1 MTARVTQAD
10 VARLAG
16 VSQATVSL
24 VLNAEYDRVGE
35 ATRRRVLD
43 AITRT
48 GYAANP
54 LAQRLARGRNQIVGV
69 FTYEPVFPSTS
80 ADFYFP
86 FLRGIEAEAERRA
99 CDLLLFTSAPVADG
113 RRSLTGQGRA
123 RLAVTDGCVLLG
135 RGEDKAELARLS
147 EDGFPFVFVGR
158 RELPGGADLAFV
170 GADYIRATA
179 DVVRVFLD
187 HGHRR
192 IGFVGAPGGREAHQ
206 DRLDG
211 YRTAIRDAGLR
222 PLTIDPDELT
232 PDEIADLA
240 RDNRLTGL
248 LLAESHRAEELR
260 AAAGRRGLDVP
271 RDLSL
276 AVLGQPEL
284 PLHSDLSWTGFRIPR
299 EEMGRQALA
308 LLAELID
315 GRMAERHRLLPC
327 SPQPGETVAAAR

>member
-1 MTARVTQAD
+1 M
-10 VARLAG
+10 AG

-24 VLNAEYDRVGE
+24 VLNAAHDRVGE
-35 ATRRRVLD
+35 ATRRRVMD

-48 GYAANP
+48 GYTANP

-69 FTYEPVFPSTS
+69 FTYEPVFPSTG

-99 CDLLLFTSAPVADG
+99 CDLLLFTSAPVVDG
-113 RRSLTGQGRA
+113 RRSLTAQGRA
-123 RLAVTDGCVLLG
+123 QLAVTDGCVLLG

-170 GADYIRATA
+170 GADYARATA
-179 DVVRVFLD
+179 DVVGVLLS
-187 HGHRR
+187 HGHER
-192 IGFVGAPGGREAHQ
+192 IGYVGAAGDREAHR
-206 DRLDG
+206 DRLAG
-211 YRTAIRDAGLR
+211 YRAALREAGLR
-222 PLTIDPDELT
+222 PLTLDPAGLT
-232 PDEIADLA
+232 PDEIVDLVL
-240 RDNRLTGL
+240 DNRLTGL

-260 AAAGRRGLDVP
+260 AAAARRGLDVP

-284 PLHSDLSWTGFRIPR
+284 PLRSELSWTGFRIPR
-299 EEMGRQALA
+299 EEMGAQALA
-308 LLAELID
+308 LLADLID
-315 GRMAERHRLLPC
+315 GRAVDRHRILPC
-327 SPQPGETVAAAR
+327 APQPGQTVAAAR